1 MPPMLRAALQI
12 PSWWIAGL
20 SAPIRG
26 ALWMSA
32 AATAFALMIVLV
44 RHLTQIF
51 DPLEV
56 VFFRNVFGL
65 LAMLPWL
72 TSQGIGVLRT
82 QHLGL
87 HVIRA
92 VIGIAA
98 MVLWFTTLSLM
109 PLAEATA
116 LSFTAPIF
124 TSILATVF
132 LGEVMRARRWTAI
145 GVGFLG
151 ALIVLRPGVEALDP
165 IALLAV
171 FTAGVWATSTILV
184 KIMARTE
191 SAGAIV
197 TYLTLFLTP
206 ISLVPALLVWQTPT
220 LGELALC
227 VALGFAGSLG
237 HFCMTRAL
245 AATEATLVMPF
256 DYLRLPLVALVAY
269 FAFGEVADGWVW
281 LGGGVIAASGLYI
294 THREARLRAA
304 AAVASEHRV

>member
-1 MPPMLRAALQI
+1 
-12 PSWWIAGL
+12 
-20 SAPIRG
+20 
-26 ALWMSA
+26 MSA

-132 LGEVMRARRWTAI
+132 LGEVMRTRRWTAI

-151 ALIVLRPGVEALDP
+151 ALIILRPGVEALDP

-184 KIMARTE
+184 KVMARTE

-237 HFCMTRAL
+237 HICMTRAL

-304 AAVASEHRV
+304 AALASEHRV